1 MENKTIKPRIRAL
14 LDALTTGLYER
25 EQAIALALL
34 SALAGESIFLL
45 GPPGVAKSMIARR
58 LKYAFQGGQ
67 SFEYLMNRFSTPDEV
82 FGPVSIS
89 KLRLE
94 DKYERQTHRYLPG
107 AQIVFLDEIWKAGPA
122 IQNALLTVINEKV
135 YRNGEQEAPVE
146 LRGLIAASNELPEKG
161 QGLEALWDR
170 FLLRL
175 KVDNIREEQNFFRM
189 ITANGA
195 ADEDPVPEHLKITPE
210 ELRDWSAQIDAV
222 QVSGEVLKAIGD
234 YRKLD
239 NQAPPVSDR
248 RWKKIIRLLRTAA
261 FTEGRES
268 VDLIDC
274 YLIPDCLWNEPGQ
287 LRAISAQIDHT
298 VSNLPLGNIPEADQQ
313 FSELQD
319 EITYHTVRV
328 TQGVK
333 KELQVHTLSDGQRY
347 YLVHLPNKMQYY
359 VREQE
364 YHALQYDQ
372 TTSLGLTYLYQDQL
386 RVFPNAQVRLTRTP
400 FMLIVGDEVGML
412 DTFEQTT
419 EVREYMQPDPDTMLR
434 LDTMIGDLVEQE
446 QSRLNTLDH
455 LELTLPSAV
464 EDYPFLQKR
473 ETIWNHFAYTRD
485 FLNKRLMQIAQLKHA
500 LYPPEVN
507 TESDSPRPLP
517 HQGGELIEPLGQ
529 T

>member
-25 EQAIALALL
+25 EQAMALALL

-135 YRNGEQEAPVE
+135 YRNGEQEVPVE

-189 ITANGA
+189 ITTNGA

-222 QVSGEVLKAIGD
+222 KVPQVVLAAIGAIRD
-234 YRKLD
+234 RLD
-239 NQAPPVSDR
+239 NPAPPVSDR

-261 FTEGRES
+261 FTEGREA

-287 LRAISAQIDHT
+287 LRTITERVDHT
-298 VSNLPLGNIPEADQQ
+298 VSNQPLGDIQEADQRYR
-313 FSELQD
+313 EVRD
-319 EITYHTVRV
+319 EIAYHTVHV
-328 TQGVK
+328 FEGVK

-347 YLVHLPNKMQYY
+347 YLIHLPNKMQYY

-434 LDTMIGDLVEQE
+434 LETMIDDLVERE

-455 LELTLPSAV
+455 LALTLPSAV
-464 EDYPFLQKR
+464 EDYPYLEKR
-473 ETIWNHFAYTRD
+473 ETIWDHFTHTRGI
-485 FLNKRLMQIAQLKHA
+485 LNKRLMCIAQLKHT

-507 TESDSPRPLP
+507 TESDSPPAP
-517 HQGGELIEPLGQ
+517 PSALIL
-529 T
+529 